1 MAESNIH
8 MRLSVVETEQLDCLK
23 EQMDRIEF
31 KLDKLIDALA
41 GDAAGDEPD
50 GAVRS
55 LDGSVLSLPRDENES
70 LE

>member
-1 MAESNIH
+1 MG
-8 MRLSVVETEQLDCLK
+8 ETERLERLVH
-23 EQMDRIEF
+23 QMNRIEC

-55 LDGSVLSLPRDENES
+55 LDGSVLSLPRDDNES
-70 LE
+70 LG